1 MDSSKKSG
9 TARAS
14 IPVMAV
20 IFSFV
25 GALFALPSAGDERE
39 DARHWVGIWGASP
52 DSTGQVF
59 DGETIRQ
66 VLRINGSGKRIRVR
80 FSNELGTQD
89 LVIGAAHIAVVQS
102 GASIR
107 PETDRVLTFAG
118 QPTVT
123 IAAGSP
129 ALSDPI
135 DIDAP
140 ALSSLAVS
148 IFLPSS
154 TGPATAHSFVI
165 ESTFI
170 SPPGDFTGAAT
181 MPIASVSASRF
192 FLTAIYARSESRS
205 MAIVAL
211 GDSITEGVG
220 STFSAD
226 RRWPD
231 RLAERLAASRR
242 ERAISVVNEGIGG
255 NRVLHDVVGPNAQ
268 SRFDRDVLS
277 QPGARF
283 VIFLEG
289 INDIGFAGAVN
300 FVTAEQIIAG
310 YQKIIDRAHSHG
322 LKIFAGTL
330 TPFEGTLIPGYFT
343 PEGELK
349 RETVNTFIRT
359 SGAFDGVIDFEAA
372 IRDPSHPT
380 RMLPAFDSGD
390 HLHPSDAGYQA
401 MANAINL
408 RLFDLDED
416 R

>member
-1 MDSSKKSG
+1 LEIRNKFG
-9 TARAS
+9 TTRVS

-20 IFSFV
+20 VFSFAS
-25 GALFALPSAGDERE
+25 ALFALPSAGEESDNSQ
-39 DARHWVGIWGASP
+39 HWVGIWGASP

-59 DGETIRQ
+59 DGQTIRQ
-66 VLRINGSGKRIRVR
+66 VLRINGSGRQIRVR

-102 GASIR
+102 GVSIR

-123 IAAGSP
+123 IAAGAP
-129 ALSDPI
+129 ALSDPV

-140 ALSSLAVS
+140 DLSSLAVS

-170 SPPGDFTGAAT
+170 SPPGDFTGVAT
-181 MPIASVSASRF
+181 MPIASFSASRF
-192 FLTAIYARSESRS
+192 FLTAIYARSEPQSA
-205 MAIVAL
+205 AIVTL

-220 STFSAD
+220 SSFAAD
-226 RRWPD
+226 HRWPD
-231 RLAERLAASRR
+231 RLAERLAAARR
-242 ERAISVVNEGIGG
+242 DRALSVVNEGVGG

-300 FVTAEQIIAG
+300 FVTADQIIAG

-343 PEGELK
+343 PEGEVK

-372 IRDPSHPT
+372 VRDPTHPT

-390 HLHPSDAGYQA
+390 HLHPNDAGYQA
-401 MANAINL
+401 MANAIDL
-408 RLFDLDED
+408 KLFHLDED
-416 R
+416 H

>member
-1 MDSSKKSG
+1 VDIRKEFW

-14 IPVMAV
+14 ISLIAA
-20 IFSFV
+20 IFSLA
-25 GALFALPSAGDERE
+25 GALFALPSAGEERE
-39 DARHWVGIWGASP
+39 DSQHWVGIWGASP

-59 DGETIRQ
+59 DGQTIQ
-66 VLRINGSGKRIRVR
+66 QILRVNGSNKKIRVR

-89 LVIGAAHIAVVQS
+89 LVIGAAHIAVVQT
-102 GASIR
+102 GVSIR
-107 PETDRVLTFAG
+107 PETDRVLSFAG

-129 ALSDPI
+129 ALSDPV

-148 IFLPSS
+148 IYLPSS

-181 MPIASVSASRF
+181 MPIASFSASRF
-192 FLTAIYARSESRS
+192 FLTAIYARSQSRS
-205 MAIVAL
+205 AAVVTL

-220 STFSAD
+220 SSFAAD

-231 RLAERLAASRR
+231 RLAERFAASRR
-242 ERAISVVNEGIGG
+242 QRDMSVVNEGIGG

-277 QPGARF
+277 QPGSRF

-300 FVTAEQIIAG
+300 FVTADQIIAG

-343 PEGELK
+343 PEGESK
-349 RETVNTFIRT
+349 RQAVNTFIRT

-372 IRDPSHPT
+372 IRDPAQPT

-390 HLHPSDAGYQA
+390 HLHPNDAGYQA

-408 RLFDLDED
+408 RLFDFDED
-416 R
+416 H

>member
-1 MDSSKKSG
+1 
-9 TARAS
+9 
-14 IPVMAV
+14 
-20 IFSFV
+20 
-25 GALFALPSAGDERE
+25 
-39 DARHWVGIWGASP
+39 
-52 DSTGQVF
+52 
-59 DGETIRQ
+59 
-66 VLRINGSGKRIRVR
+66 
-80 FSNELGTQD
+80 
-89 LVIGAAHIAVVQS
+89 
-102 GASIR
+102 
-107 PETDRVLTFAG
+107 
-118 QPTVT
+118 
-123 IAAGSP
+123 
-129 ALSDPI
+129 
-135 DIDAP
+135 
-140 ALSSLAVS
+140 
-148 IFLPSS
+148 
-154 TGPATAHSFVI
+154 
-165 ESTFI
+165 
-170 SPPGDFTGAAT
+170 
-181 MPIASVSASRF
+181 
-192 FLTAIYARSESRS
+192 

-322 LKIFAGTL
+322 RKIFAGTL

>member
-1 MDSSKKSG
+1 MDIRKELRTS
-9 TARAS
+9 RAS

-20 IFSFV
+20 ILSFV
-25 GALFALPSAGDERE
+25 GVLFALPSAADERE
-39 DARHWVGIWGASP
+39 DSQHWVGIWGASP

-59 DGETIRQ
+59 DGQTIRQ
-66 VLRINGSGKRIRVR
+66 VLRINGSGKKIRVR

-102 GASIR
+102 GVSIK

-129 ALSDPI
+129 ALSDAI

-140 ALSSLAVS
+140 SLSSLAVS

-154 TGPATAHSFVI
+154 TGPATAHNFVI

-181 MPIASVSASRF
+181 MPIASFSASRF
-192 FLTAIYARSESRS
+192 FLTAIYARSEPQS
-205 MAIVAL
+205 AAVVTL

-220 STFSAD
+220 SSFAAD
-226 RRWPD
+226 HRWPD
-231 RLAERLAASRR
+231 RLAERFAASRR

-372 IRDPSHPT
+372 VLDPSHPT

-390 HLHPSDAGYQA
+390 HLHPNDAGYQA
-401 MANAINL
+401 MANTINL
-408 RLFDLDED
+408 RLFELDED
-416 R
+416 H

>member
-1 MDSSKKSG
+1 MEIRRRFG
-9 TARAS
+9 TARAL

-25 GALFALPSAGDERE
+25 SGVFALPAVGDDRE
-39 DARHWVGIWGASP
+39 DSEHWVGIWGASP

-59 DGETIRQ
+59 NGQTIRQ
-66 VLRINGSGKRIRVR
+66 VLRINGSGRQVRVR

-102 GASIR
+102 GASVR
-107 PETDRVLTFAG
+107 PETDRVLTFSG

-129 ALSDPI
+129 ALSDPV

-154 TGPATAHSFVI
+154 TGPATAHNFVI

-170 SPPGDFTGAAT
+170 SPPGDFTGVAT
-181 MPIASVSASRF
+181 MPTGSFSASRF
-192 FLTAIYARSESRS
+192 FLTAVYARAEPQSV
-205 MAIVAL
+205 AIVTL

-220 STFSAD
+220 SSFAAD
-226 RRWPD
+226 HRWPD
-231 RLAERLAASRR
+231 RLAERLAATRR

-300 FVTAEQIIAG
+300 FVTADQIIAG

-343 PEGELK
+343 PEGEVK

-372 IRDPSHPT
+372 VRDPSHPT

-416 R
+416 H

>member
-1 MDSSKKSG
+1 MNTRKKFG
-9 TARAS
+9 VAS
-14 IPVMAV
+14 LPPLMAV
-20 IFSFV
+20 IFLLAGTVFARPSV
-25 GALFALPSAGDERE
+25 GHENENFQ
-39 DARHWVGIWGASP
+39 HWVGIWGASV

-59 DGETIRQ
+59 DGQTIRQ
-66 VLRINGSGKRIRVR
+66 ILRVNGSGKQVRVR

-102 GASIR
+102 GASII

-123 IAAGSP
+123 IAAGAP

-135 DIDAP
+135 DIDVP
-140 ALSSLAVS
+140 ALTSLAVS
-148 IFLPSS
+148 IFLPTS

-170 SPPGDFTGAAT
+170 SPPGDFTGTAT
-181 MPIASVSASRF
+181 MPVASFSASRF
-192 FLTAIYARSESRS
+192 FLTAIYARSEPESA
-205 MAIVAL
+205 AIVTL

-220 STFSAD
+220 STFGAD
-226 RRWPD
+226 HRWPD
-231 RLAERLAASRR
+231 NLAGRLAAARR
-242 ERAISVVNEGIGG
+242 PLSVVNAGIGG

-277 QPGARF
+277 EPGTAF

-300 FVTAEQIIAG
+300 FVTADQIIAG

-322 LKIFAGTL
+322 LKIFGCTL
-330 TPFEGTLIPGYFT
+330 TPFENAAIPGYFT
-343 PEGELK
+343 PEGEVK
-349 RETVNTFIRT
+349 RETVNNFIRT

-372 IRDPSHPT
+372 IKDPSDPM
-380 RMLPAFDSGD
+380 RILPAFDSGD
-390 HLHPSDAGYQA
+390 HLHPNDAGYVA
-401 MANAINL
+401 MVNAIDL
-408 RLFDLDED
+408 RLFDRDDD